1 MNIILLSVLCAVE
14 IAFAWIAVP
23 RKPAVREWALARL
36 IMNGGEVLVF
46 LVLLLS
52 PGIDLGMRFRVLAYL
67 LAIRLMF
74 AALAYLAKRNAEK
87 EKKPAG
93 MILSLC
99 GSLLF
104 FVCASIPSF
113 LFADY
118 QGLPTTGE
126 YTVATAQAILV
137 DGSREET
144 FEMDGS
150 RREVPVYFFYPEE
163 AAAEEK
169 YPVVF
174 FSHGAFG
181 YYQSNMST
189 YMELASHGY
198 VVVSI
203 EHPYH
208 ALFTK
213 DTGGELIITDAQ
225 FIKDIRMINSEGV
238 SEEQI
243 FEVSSEWIYLRL
255 ADCNFAVDTIKE
267 AAQSQTLNES
277 FFVSEKDREQV
288 AAAVSM
294 IDCGRIGF
302 MGHSLGG
309 AAAVTLGRQRDDI
322 DAVIDFDGTMLGEVE
337 GVADGVDLINEETYD
352 TPLLTFDSEEH
363 HRSRK
368 ELAGLGVPYA
378 NNVVLEHAADGY
390 NTCIAGTG
398 HMNYTDLPLFSPF
411 LAKMLGIGDVDAEA
425 CILKMNEITLAFF
438 DCYLKGDRTFQVE
451 EGYDLQGDGN

>member
-1 MNIILLSVLCAVE
+1 MNILLLSVLCVIE
-14 IAFAWIAVP
+14 IAFAWITIP
-23 RKPAVREWALARL
+23 RKPAVKEWSLARL
-36 IMNGGEVLVF
+36 IVNGGEVLVF

-52 PGIDLGMRFRVLAYL
+52 PGIDLGMRFRVLSYL
-67 LAIRLMF
+67 LGIRTVF
-74 AALAYLAKRNAEK
+74 AAFRFIMKRKTEK
-87 EKKPAG
+87 EKKTVG
-93 MILSLC
+93 MVLSLC
-99 GSLLF
+99 VSILL

-118 QGLPTTGE
+118 KGLPTTGGYE
-126 YTVATAQAILV
+126 VMSAQAILV
-137 DGSREET
+137 DDSREET
-144 FEMDGS
+144 FETDGS
-150 RREVPVYFFYPEE
+150 KREVPAYFFYPEGGDSGN
-163 AAAEEK
+163 K
-169 YPVVF
+169 YPVIF

-198 VVVSI
+198 VVVSL

-213 DTGGELIITDAQ
+213 DTDGKMILTDAE
-225 FIKDIRMINSEGV
+225 FMRDIQRINGSGV

-243 FEVSSEWIYLRL
+243 FEVSSEWMKLRL
-255 ADCNFAVDTIKE
+255 ADGDFAVDMVKE
-267 AAQSQTLNES
+267 AAQKETLPEC
-277 FFVSEKDREQV
+277 FFVSGKDREKV

-294 IDCGRIGF
+294 MDCGKIGF

-309 AAAVTLGRQRDDI
+309 AAAVALGRQREDI
-322 DAVIDFDGTMLGEVE
+322 GAVIDFDGTMLGEIKE
-337 GVADGVDLINEETYD
+337 VADGVDIINEAPYD

-368 ELAGLGVPYA
+368 ELSGQGVPYA
-378 NNVVLEHAADGY
+378 NNVVLNHAANGY
-390 NTCIAGTG
+390 DTYIAGTG

-411 LAKMLGIGDVDAEA
+411 LADMLGTGKVDAEA

-438 DCYLKGDRTFQVE
+438 DCYLKGEGAFQVE
-451 EGYDLQGDGN
+451 EGYDLQNDGN